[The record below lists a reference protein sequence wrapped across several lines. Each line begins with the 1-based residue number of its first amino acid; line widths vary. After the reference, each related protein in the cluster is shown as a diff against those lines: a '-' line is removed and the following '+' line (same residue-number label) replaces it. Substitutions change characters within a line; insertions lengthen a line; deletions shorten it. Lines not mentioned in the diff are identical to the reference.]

1 MTDCQDCR
9 GHGWLVVIGAQA
21 RIERCD
27 NCDRFRSDKEAVEF
41 VARLAWA
48 AERLRESA

>member
-1 MTDCQDCR
+1 MTDCQDCC